1 MIKIFGDKIDDQI
14 FPKEIKRFT
23 QEEKDLIT
31 NFVNSLLR
39 EDKKSELDK
48 IEITPLYDRLDCCTE
63 TMDIIFRLKSVNE
76 FRLIFTKYYRSGL
89 KEKDYITHPDF
100 MRDGREYS
108 TENDYSDFKNELKKE
123 KIITG
128 IYVECI
134 SLIKSSKFLI
144 GEMHEKSN
152 FVIRTRYEDVER
164 GGSNLTEKCKYR
176 IKTFHFDK
184 IFKIIEE
191 ENLKN

>member
-76 FRLIFTKYYRSGL
+76 FRLIFTKYYHSPRF
-89 KEKDYITHPDF
+89 YA
-100 MRDGREYS
+100 
-108 TENDYSDFKNELKKE
+108 
-123 KIITG
+123 
-128 IYVECI
+128 
-134 SLIKSSKFLI
+134 
-144 GEMHEKSN
+144 
-152 FVIRTRYEDVER
+152 
-164 GGSNLTEKCKYR
+164 
-176 IKTFHFDK
+176 
-184 IFKIIEE
+184 
-191 ENLKN
+191 

>member
-39 EDKKSELDK
+39 KDKKSELDK

-63 TMDIIFRLKSVNE
+63 TMDIIFRLKSINE
-76 FRLIFTKYYRSGL
+76 FRLIFKKYYRSGL
-89 KEKDYITHPDF
+89 KDKDYITHPDF

-134 SLIKSSKFLI
+134 SLIKSAKFLI

-164 GGSNLTEKCKYR
+164 GGSNLTEKCNYR

>member
-1 MIKIFGDKIDDQI
+1 MTKKIISI
-14 FPKEIKRFT
+14 FLLFITINNAQTIEEIM
-23 QEEKDLIT
+23 
-31 NFVNSLLR
+31 

-89 KEKDYITHPDF
+89 KDKDYITHPDF

-108 TENDYSDFKNELKKE
+108 TENDYSEFKNELKKE

-134 SLIKSSKFLI
+134 SRIKSAKFLI

-191 ENLKN
+191 ENSKN

>member
-48 IEITPLYDRLDCCTE
+48 IEITPLYDRLDNCTE

-108 TENDYSDFKNELKKE
+108 TENDYSEFKNELKKE

>member
-48 IEITPLYDRLDCCTE
+48 IEITPLYDRLDSCTE

-108 TENDYSDFKNELKKE
+108 TENDYSEFKNELKKE